1 MGILQDFTHH
11 ADTTKAASPKSPPRF
26 PTCKVL
32 QKTAS
37 SSTIVTI
44 VANGYHNIRVMFVR
58 WGRTKVTFLKFPRAL
73 VAAPELYD
81 DIVAHVGNSD
91 GLLVSE
97 GGERG
102 G

>member
-1 MGILQDFTHH
+1 
-11 ADTTKAASPKSPPRF
+11 
-26 PTCKVL
+26 
-32 QKTAS
+32 
-37 SSTIVTI
+37 
-44 VANGYHNIRVMFVR
+44 MFVR

-97 GGERG
+97 GGRKGRVIGGLAYMKVCYGCENWICERW
-102 G
+102 